1 MLDPFDQKKAS
12 ILSEI
17 GATDAANP
25 DALPKGTIDEGCRAL
40 MGVINADRDMVTTS
54 SCSGRVSVF
63 LEGIKEGAQIGA
75 KGHDGRWIFVTH
87 TKAELAGWFDRVPL
101 QFVADA
107 AAVAAA
113 AADGARA
120 RYILYKF
127 EPLILHVKCR
137 LAHSANRLYTAAMG
151 CGFRESG
158 IGTNHVVAI
167 RTSIRL
173 DVPIGQMDAT
183 GQLVAFVGR
192 EYLRVVT
199 RLSEDRFDENERKIK
214 ALEVAIA
221 HMLALVGGETE
232 TREAETREARQQRK
246 RREGLARQEA
256 MRAQREIRQ

>member
-1 MLDPFDQKKAS
+1 MLDAFDQKKAS

-17 GATDAANP
+17 GATDASNP

-40 MGVINADRDMVTTS
+40 MRVINADRDMVTTS

-75 KGHDGRWIFVTH
+75 KGNEGRWLFVTH
-87 TKAELAGWFDRVPL
+87 SKAELAGWFERVPL
-101 QFVADA
+101 QFGADA
-107 AAVAAA
+107 AAVAAT
-113 AADGARA
+113 GARA

-137 LAHSANRLYTAAMG
+137 LAASASRLYTAAMG

-199 RLSEDRFDENERKIK
+199 RLSEDRFDENERKIR
-214 ALEVAIA
+214 ALEAAIA
-221 HMLALVGGETE
+221 HMLSLAGEAEPRE
-232 TREAETREARQQRK
+232 TETREARQQRK

-256 MRAQREIRQ
+256 MRAQREIQHE